1 MPIPDFQSLM
11 LPIMRLMQDKET
23 RKQAMIRDAM
33 GKEFDLTEHER
44 NELLPSGT
52 VPRFDNNVSWALSYL
67 SMAILLT
74 KPSRGVY
81 MISDR
86 GLEALAG
93 NPPRIDMKFLTRFP
107 EYAERRRRATHG
119 GEQTAET
126 TVEIQQHQTPEELI
140 GSGYEQLRETLAA
153 TILDR
158 VKQCSP
164 RFFERL
170 VVELLLKMGYGGT
183 LRDAGQVIGRSGDG
197 GIDGVIKEDK
207 LGLDVVYIQ
216 AKRWEGTV
224 PVNAVRDFSGS
235 LDYHSAKKGVFIST
249 SDYTSDARQFVS
261 RIGEKKIVLID
272 GEELAQLMIDHDVG
286 VSTVAT
292 YAVKKIDS
300 DYFEEE

>member
-1 MPIPDFQSLM
+1 MPVPDFQSLM
-11 LPIMRLMQDKET
+11 LPIMKLMSDKEM
-23 RKQAMIRDAM
+23 RKSATIREDMA
-33 GKEFDLTEHER
+33 KEFNLTESDR
-44 NELLPSGT
+44 YELLPSGT
-52 VPRFDNNVSWALSYL
+52 VTRFDNNVSWALSYL
-67 SMAILLT
+67 SMAMLVT
-74 KPSRGVY
+74 KPTRGQYV
-81 MISDR
+81 ISDR
-86 GLEALAG
+86 GIEILKTM
-93 NPPRIDMKFLTRFP
+93 PSRIDMKFLNRFP

-119 GEQTAET
+119 GEQPPEISAEN
-126 TVEIQQHQTPEELI
+126 QQHQTPEELI

-224 PVNAVRDFSGS
+224 PVGAVRDFSGS